1 MPDAAAPA
9 TPAATAAATG
19 RLTRIDR
26 YPVKSCRGESL
37 AEAVVEP
44 WGLAGDRRWMLVD
57 ERGEVVTAREVNH
70 LVLVEPAL
78 TPAGLRLVAP
88 GRDPVDVRRPD
99 PAAQRPVSLWR
110 SSLSAADA
118 GDEAAAWCSEVTG
131 RPTRLVW
138 LDDPTRRPTS
148 PDYSRPGDRVSFAD
162 GYPLHLTTEES
173 LAALDDLAQE
183 ASQGF
188 GEPLSMTRF
197 RPNLVV
203 SGLDAW
209 AEDDWR
215 LLRVGGPDGVVFRA
229 VKGCARCVLTTVD
242 PVGAERGR
250 EPLRSLAWGR
260 RFDGATWFGINLV
273 PDLPADG
280 SGPWPTLRV
289 GDPVEVLDQVAP
301 GQGPM
306 RSSTVVSPA

>member
-1 MPDAAAPA
+1 MPDAPAPA
-9 TPAATAAATG
+9 TAPTAG

-26 YPVKSCRGESL
+26 YLVKSCRGESL

-44 WGLAGDRRWMLVD
+44 WGLAGDRRWMVVD
-57 ERGEVVTAREVNH
+57 DGGEVVTAREVNR
-70 LVLVEPAL
+70 LVLVEPAE
-78 TPAGLRLVAP
+78 TPSGLRLSAP
-88 GRDPVDVRRPD
+88 GLDPVDVRRPD

-110 SSLSAADA
+110 SSLTAADA
-118 GDEAAAWCSEVTG
+118 GDEAAAWFSAVTG
-131 RPTRLVW
+131 RPVRLVW

-148 PDYSRPGDRVSFAD
+148 PDYSRPDDRVSLAD

-173 LAALDDLAQE
+173 LAALDDLVQE

-188 GEPLSMTRF
+188 EEPLPMTRF
-197 RPNLVV
+197 RPNVV
-203 SGLDAW
+203 VAGFPAW

-215 LLRVGGPDGVVFRA
+215 LVRVGGEDGVVFRA

-242 PVGAERGR
+242 PTSAERGR
-250 EPLRSLAWGR
+250 EPLRSLARGR

-273 PDLPADG
+273 PDLPA
-280 SGPWPTLRV
+280 SRPWPTLRV
-289 GDPVEVLDQVAP
+289 GDPVEVLDQVSP

-306 RSSTVVSPA
+306 RASTVTSPA